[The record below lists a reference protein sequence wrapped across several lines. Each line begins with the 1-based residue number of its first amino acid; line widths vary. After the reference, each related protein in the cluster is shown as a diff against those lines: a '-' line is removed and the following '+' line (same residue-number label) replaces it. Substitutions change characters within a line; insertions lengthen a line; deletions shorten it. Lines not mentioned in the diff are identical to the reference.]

1 MSEIFNKE
9 ALETFDQNEA
19 EEMARVASPKLRLVL
34 VAMVAML
41 LVVAFWCVFGT
52 INYKVNAKG
61 VIFPFG
67 EATPVSVPYDGVVS
81 RNLVSP
87 GATAVYG
94 TGLVEVRNALSST
107 VVTAPH
113 EGVVLETL
121 PQGTAFK
128 AGEPMVWFLPQQ
140 QQHSGCELL
149 CYVTFDDLSD
159 LRVGQQVQA
168 TPSNLQREEWG
179 YIYGT
184 IESIALY
191 PTTQLDVTDRL
202 KLDPL
207 TTFIPEGEAVYEVH
221 VLLDEQDGHLRWSRG
236 KSQQLKVPTGS
247 FCDIQIITKSEPVW
261 RVIVGAVND
270 EVVSM
275 TGK

>member
-1 MSEIFNKE
+1 MAEIFNKE

-34 VAMVAML
+34 IAMVAML

-61 VIFPFG
+61 VVFPFG
-67 EATPVSVPYDGVVS
+67 ESTPVSVPYDGVVS

-87 GATAVYG
+87 GTTAVYG
-94 TGLVEVRNALSST
+94 TGLVEVRNALST
-107 VVTAPH
+107 TMVTAPR

-128 AGEPMVWFLPQQ
+128 AGEPVVWFLPQQ
-140 QQHSGCELL
+140 QHPGCELL
-149 CYVTFDDLSD
+149 CYVTFNDLSD

-184 IESIALY
+184 IESIAPY

-207 TTFIPEGEAVYEVH
+207 ATFVPKGEAVYEVH

-236 KSQQLKVPTGS
+236 KSKQLKVQTGS

-261 RVIVGAVND
+261 RVIIGAVSD
-270 EVVSM
+270 GAESM

>member
-1 MSEIFNKE
+1 MAEIFNKE

-41 LVVAFWCVFGT
+41 LVVAFWCIFGT

-61 VIFPFG
+61 VMFPFG
-67 EATPVSVPYDGVVS
+67 ESTPVSVPYDGVVS

-87 GATAVYG
+87 GTTAVYG
-94 TGLVEVRNALSST
+94 TGLVEVRNALSTT
-107 VVTAPH
+107 VVTAPR

-128 AGEPMVWFLPQQ
+128 AGEPVVWFLPQQ
-140 QQHSGCELL
+140 QHPDCELL
-149 CYVTFDDLSD
+149 CYVTFNDLSD
-159 LRVGQQVQA
+159 LRVGQQVQV

-184 IESIALY
+184 IESIAPY
-191 PTTQLDVTDRL
+191 PTTQLDVADRL

-207 TTFIPEGEAVYEVH
+207 ATFVPKGEAVYEVH
-221 VLLDEQDGHLRWSRG
+221 VLLDEQDGHLQWSRG
-236 KSQQLKVPTGS
+236 KSQQLKVQTGS

-261 RVIVGAVND
+261 RVIIGTVSDGA
-270 EVVSM
+270 ESM